1 MKRNALFVGVDKYAD
16 GHIPDLSCAVRDA
29 TDLHGFFKYGAGYD
43 RVELLP
49 NPAGK
54 KEVLSAVRE
63 LTAGLGR
70 GDFFLFFF
78 AGHGFRVG
86 ENHVLVC
93 SEDLYDDV
101 KYEED
106 GLPLGQLK
114 RRVRGAFD
122 SAILLDACQS
132 DILATRGGEGLAARD
147 LSLIL
152 EAPPSAAGEGA
163 LTVVASCDEGQTAG
177 ELAESGHGLFTL
189 AMLDLLEEARRARSR
204 LELSDSF
211 RARLG
216 RRMGEIAARSG
227 LSTGQRP
234 RFSNTGAGSFVLLD
248 GAAPAVPPFPP
259 SPPTASPTLVACP
272 VCLANVRIEGTRNCA
287 KCGRKYVCAD
297 CWDRELRCCSECSGK
312 ARREEAE
319 RKAREAEQ
327 RAREEEAKRKVE
339 VERKEVERKA
349 REEEDKRKVEA
360 ERKEAERMA
369 YEKAERKTATQR
381 ACAEVE
387 RFSINREIF
396 FGMPSIPQHLDKQ
409 EIFSWNLNAAKQ
421 GNADAQC
428 SLGDM
433 YYRGFGVSINQEEAL
448 KWYKMAAEQ
457 GLARAQHRLGH
468 DYEYSRNIQ
477 EAARWY
483 RKAAEQGD
491 SDAQF
496 ALGRIY
502 LERHAGSESEA
513 VKWFCRAAENG
524 PYNKDAYLRLA
535 RFYRNNKNYVEAAKW
550 YRTAAEKGDENAQRE
565 LGRCG
570 IPTTLDDFYTSSA
583 VRPDE
588 GAKWNKQLADA
599 GNSDAQFSLGFRY
612 EKGWGVPIN
621 YAEAIKWYRK
631 ASTSKQGYETTRNL
645 ATGFL
650 KLLEQKKNHRPPV
663 FKLGLGWACQDQSSR
678 IFISSASWKTK
689 GRNGTFNVG
698 KIANQSSW
706 DTGSLKL
713 VLWFSSAPYNG
724 GTLNGTQIGECIFS
738 QEPLRAG
745 YEFNNLEVSFP
756 VQNDPPAGSYASVVT
771 VNEFHESGS
780 WYIVGWIDTGTV
792 FWTH

>member
-16 GHIPDLSCAVRDA
+16 GHIPDLSCAVSDA

-63 LTAGLGR
+63 LTSGLGK

-177 ELAESGHGLFTL
+177 ELSESGHGLFTL

-248 GAAPAVPPFPP
+248 GAAPAVPPFTP
-259 SPPTASPTLVACP
+259 SPPGASPALVACP

-297 CWDRELRCCSECSGK
+297 CWDRELRCCSECAGK
-312 ARREEAE
+312 ARRDAEAV
-319 RKAREAEQ
+319 A
-327 RAREEEAKRKVE
+327 
-339 VERKEVERKA
+339 
-349 REEEDKRKVEA
+349 
-360 ERKEAERMA
+360 
-369 YEKAERKTATQR
+369 
-381 ACAEVE
+381 
-387 RFSINREIF
+387 
-396 FGMPSIPQHLDKQ
+396 
-409 EIFSWNLNAAKQ
+409 
-421 GNADAQC
+421 
-428 SLGDM
+428 
-433 YYRGFGVSINQEEAL
+433 
-448 KWYKMAAEQ
+448 
-457 GLARAQHRLGH
+457 
-468 DYEYSRNIQ
+468 
-477 EAARWY
+477 WY
-483 RKAAEQGD
+483 RKAAEQG
-491 SDAQF
+491 
-496 ALGRIY
+496 Y
-502 LERHAGSESEA
+502 
-513 VKWFCRAAENG
+513 
-524 PYNKDAYLRLA
+524 
-535 RFYRNNKNYVEAAKW
+535 
-550 YRTAAEKGDENAQRE
+550 ENAKAALR
-565 LGRCG
+565 RRW
-570 IPTTLDDFYTSSA
+570 IPTA
-583 VRPDE
+583 
-588 GAKWNKQLADA
+588 
-599 GNSDAQFSLGFRY
+599 
-612 EKGWGVPIN
+612 
-621 YAEAIKWYRK
+621 
-631 ASTSKQGYETTRNL
+631 
-645 ATGFL
+645 
-650 KLLEQKKNHRPPV
+650 
-663 FKLGLGWACQDQSSR
+663 
-678 IFISSASWKTK
+678 
-689 GRNGTFNVG
+689 
-698 KIANQSSW
+698 
-706 DTGSLKL
+706 
-713 VLWFSSAPYNG
+713 
-724 GTLNGTQIGECIFS
+724 
-738 QEPLRAG
+738 
-745 YEFNNLEVSFP
+745 
-756 VQNDPPAGSYASVVT
+756 
-771 VNEFHESGS
+771 
-780 WYIVGWIDTGTV
+780 
-792 FWTH
+792 